1 MSDII
6 DISIAGRLLIIN
18 TSSAPVS
25 KWCGECSSW
34 VQGLNKESTAKHK
47 SIPNRLSISIS
58 TLKLV
63 LPGDYG
69 DGITNGQSGIGTWKV
84 ALELNYHR
92 NIGGCV
98 LSIA

>member
-1 MSDII
+1 MSGGI
-6 DISIAGRLLIIN
+6 DIRTAGRLLIIN
-18 TSSAPVS
+18 TLPALIS

-34 VQGLNKESTAKHK
+34 IQGLNTEFSRRLNK
-47 SIPNRLSISIS
+47 SISNN

-69 DGITNGQSGIGTWKV
+69 VAITNCQSGSGTQII

-98 LSIA
+98 SSIA